1 MAIVVRL
8 QHHHIHLI
16 LNLQNENKNKML
28 NWLSFLSENDDPQ
41 KYKGYMIEKV
51 LITDTSVINAITR
64 QLNIKNIRNEMFPT
78 WRLTLQPGEEYDL
91 GTAYYGAYLVRN
103 SDSGAAALIMVG
115 AGVSSN
121 ILLSDGNSISTDF
134 TAGGKIILNKKTSN
148 GNVYVKNGR
157 STEAYINV
165 MQITNY

>member
-1 MAIVVRL
+1 MRKPFLAVKVVL
-8 QHHHIHLI
+8 FNSLTKKGI
-16 LNLQNENKNKML
+16 LMTLK
-28 NWLSFLSENDDPQ
+28 STRD
-41 KYKGYMIEKV
+41 MIEKV
-51 LITDTSVINAITR
+51 LITDTNVINAITR

>member
-1 MAIVVRL
+1 MTTLKSTR
-8 QHHHIHLI
+8 
-16 LNLQNENKNKML
+16 
-28 NWLSFLSENDDPQ
+28 D
-41 KYKGYMIEKV
+41 MIEKV
-51 LITDTSVINAITR
+51 LITDTNVINAITR

-121 ILLSDGNSISTDF
+121 ILLSDGNNISTDF

>member
-1 MAIVVRL
+1 MTTLKSTR
-8 QHHHIHLI
+8 
-16 LNLQNENKNKML
+16 
-28 NWLSFLSENDDPQ
+28 D
-41 KYKGYMIEKV
+41 MIEKV
-51 LITDTSVINAITR
+51 LITDTNVINAITR

-103 SDSGAAALIMVG
+103 NDSGAAALIMVG

>member
-1 MAIVVRL
+1 MTLKSTR
-8 QHHHIHLI
+8 
-16 LNLQNENKNKML
+16 
-28 NWLSFLSENDDPQ
+28 D
-41 KYKGYMIEKV
+41 MIEKV
-51 LITDTSVINAITR
+51 LITYTNVINAITR

>member
-1 MAIVVRL
+1 MTLKSTR
-8 QHHHIHLI
+8 
-16 LNLQNENKNKML
+16 
-28 NWLSFLSENDDPQ
+28 D
-41 KYKGYMIEKV
+41 MIEKV
-51 LITDTSVINAITR
+51 LITDTNVINAITR

-91 GTAYYGAYLVRN
+91 GTTYYGAYLVRN

-121 ILLSDGNSISTDF
+121 ILLSNGNSISTDF

>member
-1 MAIVVRL
+1 MTL
-8 QHHHIHLI
+8 
-16 LNLQNENKNKML
+16 KSTM
-28 NWLSFLSENDDPQ
+28 D
-41 KYKGYMIEKV
+41 MIEKV
-51 LITDTSVINAITR
+51 LITGTNVINAITR

>member
-1 MAIVVRL
+1 MTTLKSTR
-8 QHHHIHLI
+8 
-16 LNLQNENKNKML
+16 
-28 NWLSFLSENDDPQ
+28 D
-41 KYKGYMIEKV
+41 MIEKV
-51 LITDTSVINAITR
+51 LITDTNVINAITR

-103 SDSGAAALIMVG
+103 SDTGAAALIMVG

>member
-1 MAIVVRL
+1 
-8 QHHHIHLI
+8 
-16 LNLQNENKNKML
+16 
-28 NWLSFLSENDDPQ
+28 
-41 KYKGYMIEKV
+41 MIEKV
-51 LITDTSVINAITR
+51 LITDTNVINAITR

-157 STEAYINV
+157 STESYINV

>member
-1 MAIVVRL
+1 MKVVL
-8 QHHHIHLI
+8 FNSLTKKGI
-16 LNLQNENKNKML
+16 LMTLK
-28 NWLSFLSENDDPQ
+28 STRD
-41 KYKGYMIEKV
+41 MIEKV
-51 LITDTSVINAITR
+51 LITDTNVINAITR

-134 TAGGKIILNKKTSN
+134 TAVGKIILNKKTSN

>member
-28 NWLSFLSENDDPQ
+28 NRLSFLSENDDPQ
-41 KYKGYMIEKV
+41 KYKGMMEKV

>member
-1 MAIVVRL
+1 M
-8 QHHHIHLI
+8 HILLCQRTVFFLTFFI
-16 LNLQNENKNKML
+16 I
-28 NWLSFLSENDDPQ
+28 SFDPQ
-41 KYKGYMIEKV
+41 KYKGMMEKID
-51 LITDTSVINAITR
+51 ITDTSVINAITR

>member
-1 MAIVVRL
+1 MRKPFLAVKVVL
-8 QHHHIHLI
+8 FNSLTKKGI
-16 LNLQNENKNKML
+16 LMTLK
-28 NWLSFLSENDDPQ
+28 STRD
-41 KYKGYMIEKV
+41 MIEKV
-51 LITDTSVINAITR
+51 LITDTNVINAITR

-115 AGVSSN
+115 AGVSSY

>member
-1 MAIVVRL
+1 
-8 QHHHIHLI
+8 
-16 LNLQNENKNKML
+16 
-28 NWLSFLSENDDPQ
+28 
-41 KYKGYMIEKV
+41 MIEKV
-51 LITDTSVINAITR
+51 LITDTNVINAITR

-134 TAGGKIILNKKTSN
+134 TAGGKIILNKKTLN

>member
-1 MAIVVRL
+1 MTTLKSTR
-8 QHHHIHLI
+8 
-16 LNLQNENKNKML
+16 
-28 NWLSFLSENDDPQ
+28 D
-41 KYKGYMIEKV
+41 MIEKV
-51 LITDTSVINAITR
+51 LITDTNVINAITR

-103 SDSGAAALIMVG
+103 SDSGATALIMVG

>member
-1 MAIVVRL
+1 M
-8 QHHHIHLI
+8 LI
-16 LNLQNENKNKML
+16 AVYCLFPSYPLTLK
-28 NWLSFLSENDDPQ
+28 STRD
-41 KYKGYMIEKV
+41 MIEKV
-51 LITDTSVINAITR
+51 LITDTNVINAITR

>member
-1 MAIVVRL
+1 MLIVVYYLFPSYPLTLKSTR
-8 QHHHIHLI
+8 
-16 LNLQNENKNKML
+16 
-28 NWLSFLSENDDPQ
+28 D
-41 KYKGYMIEKV
+41 MIEKV
-51 LITDTSVINAITR
+51 LITDTNVINAITR

>member
-1 MAIVVRL
+1 MTTLKSTR
-8 QHHHIHLI
+8 
-16 LNLQNENKNKML
+16 
-28 NWLSFLSENDDPQ
+28 D
-41 KYKGYMIEKV
+41 MIEKV
-51 LITDTSVINAITR
+51 LITDTNVINAITR

>member
-1 MAIVVRL
+1 
-8 QHHHIHLI
+8 
-16 LNLQNENKNKML
+16 
-28 NWLSFLSENDDPQ
+28 
-41 KYKGYMIEKV
+41 MIEKV
-51 LITDTSVINAITR
+51 LITDTNVINAITR

-121 ILLSDGNSISTDF
+121 ILLSDGNGISTDF

>member
-1 MAIVVRL
+1 MT
-8 QHHHIHLI
+8 
-16 LNLQNENKNKML
+16 LN
-28 NWLSFLSENDDPQ
+28 STRD
-41 KYKGYMIEKV
+41 MIEKV
-51 LITDTSVINAITR
+51 LITDTNVINAITR

>member
-1 MAIVVRL
+1 
-8 QHHHIHLI
+8 
-16 LNLQNENKNKML
+16 
-28 NWLSFLSENDDPQ
+28 
-41 KYKGYMIEKV
+41 
-51 LITDTSVINAITR
+51 
-64 QLNIKNIRNEMFPT
+64 MFPT

-134 TAGGKIILNKKTSN
+134 TAEGKIILNKKKSN

>member
-1 MAIVVRL
+1 
-8 QHHHIHLI
+8 
-16 LNLQNENKNKML
+16 
-28 NWLSFLSENDDPQ
+28 
-41 KYKGYMIEKV
+41 
-51 LITDTSVINAITR
+51 
-64 QLNIKNIRNEMFPT
+64 MFPT

-115 AGVSSN
+115 AGVSYN

>member
-1 MAIVVRL
+1 MDELEVHIIYLIDSRAHNNLFSAI
-8 QHHHIHLI
+8 
-16 LNLQNENKNKML
+16 
-28 NWLSFLSENDDPQ
+28 FLDPQ
-41 KYKGYMIEKV
+41 KYKVMMKKID
-51 LITDTSVINAITR
+51 ITDTSVINAITR

>member
-1 MAIVVRL
+1 ML
-8 QHHHIHLI
+8 SNFYFYCTHCCLLLI
-16 LNLQNENKNKML
+16 SVI
-28 NWLSFLSENDDPQ
+28 SFDPQ
-41 KYKGYMIEKV
+41 KYKGMMEKID
-51 LITDTSVINAITR
+51 ITDTSVINAITR
-64 QLNIKNIRNEMFPT
+64 QLNIKNIRNEMFST

>member
-1 MAIVVRL
+1 VE
-8 QHHHIHLI
+8 QHLLLIILIGGKYNLPIIEQFIHSTFSA
-16 LNLQNENKNKML
+16 
-28 NWLSFLSENDDPQ
+28 LSSDPQ
-41 KYKGYMIEKV
+41 KYKGMMEKID
-51 LITDTSVINAITR
+51 ITDTSVINAITR

>member
-1 MAIVVRL
+1 VKVVL
-8 QHHHIHLI
+8 FNSLTKKGI
-16 LNLQNENKNKML
+16 LMTLK
-28 NWLSFLSENDDPQ
+28 STRD
-41 KYKGYMIEKV
+41 MIEKV
-51 LITDTSVINAITR
+51 LITDTNVINAITR

>member
-1 MAIVVRL
+1 
-8 QHHHIHLI
+8 
-16 LNLQNENKNKML
+16 ML

-41 KYKGYMIEKV
+41 KYKGMMEKID
-51 LITDTSVINAITR
+51 ITDTSVINAITR

-91 GTAYYGAYLVRN
+91 GTAYYGAYLIRN

>member
-1 MAIVVRL
+1 MTTLKSTR
-8 QHHHIHLI
+8 
-16 LNLQNENKNKML
+16 
-28 NWLSFLSENDDPQ
+28 D
-41 KYKGYMIEKV
+41 MIEKV
-51 LITDTSVINAITR
+51 LITDTNVINAITR

-157 STEAYINV
+157 STEASIHV
-165 MQITNY
+165 MQITTY

>member
-1 MAIVVRL
+1 
-8 QHHHIHLI
+8 
-16 LNLQNENKNKML
+16 ML

-41 KYKGYMIEKV
+41 KYKGMMEKID
-51 LITDTSVINAITR
+51 ITDTSVIHAITR

-165 MQITNY
+165 

>member
-1 MAIVVRL
+1 M
-8 QHHHIHLI
+8 LI
-16 LNLQNENKNKML
+16 AVYCLFPSYPLTLK
-28 NWLSFLSENDDPQ
+28 STRD
-41 KYKGYMIEKV
+41 MIEKID
-51 LITDTSVINAITR
+51 ITDTSVINAITR

>member
-1 MAIVVRL
+1 
-8 QHHHIHLI
+8 
-16 LNLQNENKNKML
+16 
-28 NWLSFLSENDDPQ
+28 
-41 KYKGYMIEKV
+41 MIEKRHKR
-51 LITDTSVINAITR
+51 DKCHHKAA
-64 QLNIKNIRNEMFPT
+64 QYKEYQE
-78 WRLTLQPGEEYDL
+78 QPGEEYDL

-157 STEAYINV
+157 STEAYIHV

>member
-1 MAIVVRL
+1 
-8 QHHHIHLI
+8 
-16 LNLQNENKNKML
+16 
-28 NWLSFLSENDDPQ
+28 
-41 KYKGYMIEKV
+41 MIEKV
-51 LITDTSVINAITR
+51 LITDTNVINAITR

-91 GTAYYGAYLVRN
+91 GTAYLVRN

>member
-1 MAIVVRL
+1 
-8 QHHHIHLI
+8 
-16 LNLQNENKNKML
+16 
-28 NWLSFLSENDDPQ
+28 
-41 KYKGYMIEKV
+41 MIEKV
-51 LITDTSVINAITR
+51 LITDTNVINAITR
-64 QLNIKNIRNEMFPT
+64 QLNIKNIRDEMFPT

-103 SDSGAAALIMVG
+103 SDSG

>member
-1 MAIVVRL
+1 MTTLKSTR
-8 QHHHIHLI
+8 
-16 LNLQNENKNKML
+16 
-28 NWLSFLSENDDPQ
+28 D
-41 KYKGYMIEKV
+41 MIEKV
-51 LITDTSVINAITR
+51 LITDTNVINAITR

-148 GNVYVKNGR
+148 GDVYVKNGR
-157 STEAYINV
+157 STEACIHV

>member
-1 MAIVVRL
+1 
-8 QHHHIHLI
+8 
-16 LNLQNENKNKML
+16 
-28 NWLSFLSENDDPQ
+28 
-41 KYKGYMIEKV
+41 MIEKV
-51 LITDTSVINAITR
+51 LITDTNVINAITR

-115 AGVSSN
+115 AGVSAN
-121 ILLSDGNSISTDF
+121 ILLNNGASISTDF
-134 TAGGKIILNKKTSN
+134 TEVGKIILNKKAVNGTVFVKNN
-148 GNVYVKNGR
+148 GNKETG
-157 STEAYINV
+157 INV

>member
-1 MAIVVRL
+1 MTLKSTRDI
-8 QHHHIHLI
+8 
-16 LNLQNENKNKML
+16 
-28 NWLSFLSENDDPQ
+28 
-41 KYKGYMIEKV
+41 IEKV
-51 LITDTSVINAITR
+51 LITDTNVINAITR

-121 ILLSDGNSISTDF
+121 IQLSDGNSISTDF